1 MVKYSGNQKNSGKR
15 SDMETPIMHNSPS
28 MRIDGRKLRT
38 LREGKFWT
46 RDELAARVDMHRDS
60 IGRLERGQ
68 WPGGSNIPTI
78 RKLAE
83 ALGVDPHEI
92 VADEED

>member
-1 MVKYSGNQKNSGKR
+1 MQ
-15 SDMETPIMHNSPS
+15 TQITHNSPS

-46 RDELAARVDMHRDS
+46 RDELAERVGMHHDS

-83 ALGVDPHEI
+83 ALGVDPSEI
-92 VADEED
+92 IEQGEEKTRDVTPESPPDA